1 MDGASFILALIA
13 ILALAGISIYFFM
26 EFDKHKIS
34 NKEDYNKLATD
45 INNEQSNR
53 LSNMSSIVEQVN
65 TVNDDIKKTYD
76 EANAS
81 QDEKI
86 TNLGVKLDKIDTGF
100 GSLIS
105 VTDLDTSTDLQLS
118 NIADFK
124 NVDYKLLKNV
134 SVVGGMTIKDASAT
148 NSFKICGGEPEKCIQ
163 FPDDNGNVFLTGISG
178 GKILMG
184 SDTDFKYGINLLN
197 DDGVIYGTIAKDNMN
212 NNIMI
217 KSDQINLSGSV
228 VFKGD
233 IKDESGKL
241 KEFVNNLI
249 LEREDEME
257 AADTKTV
264 VNDDNIED
272 SVVVNTT
279 ETASLPSNPVVV

>member
-197 DDGVIYGTIAKDNMN
+197 DNGVIYGTIAKDNMN

-233 IKDESGKL
+233 IQDESGKL

-264 VNDDNIED
+264 VNDDND
-272 SVVVNTT
+272 TVDTT
-279 ETASLPSNPVVV
+279 ETTMSTPLLPPVTV

>member
-264 VNDDNIED
+264 VNDDND
-272 SVVVNTT
+272 TVDTT
-279 ETASLPSNPVVV
+279 DTTMSTPLLPPVTV